1 MLVNLHYHLS
11 LTLFGLGHG
20 CFWLVLRI
28 EPRALRMLNMFSATD
43 LCLQPYTV
51 VLFLGLNFLHMGA
64 IHTIYCTVKSTHCSQ
79 HTGGHPRNS
88 FFVRSLSFLICKTEV
103 ALRSILW
110 DGGISK
116 DKTKCGLSKHTCVQY
131 AHIK

>member
-11 LTLFGLGHG
+11 LTFFGLGHG

-51 VLFLGLNFLHMGA
+51 FLFLGLNFLHKGA
-64 IHTIYCTVKSTHCSQ
+64 INTIYCTVKSTHCSQ

-88 FFVRSLSFLICKTEV
+88 FFVRSLSFLVCKMEAV
-103 ALRSILW
+103 IPSILW
-110 DGGISK
+110 DGEDPK
-116 DKTKCGLSKHTCVQY
+116 RQDKVWT
-131 AHIK
+131 